1 MASINK
7 VILVGNLGKD
17 PELRQTQNGNS
28 VASFRIATTEYFG
41 DKEKRTEWHNI
52 VVWGKQAEN
61 ADKYLSRGKSVY
73 VEGRITTRS
82 WVDKEGN
89 KRYKTEIVAQNIQF
103 LGGKDVS
110 GEPNEEKPKAEP
122 EPIVDDELPF

>member
-1 MASINK
+1 MASVNK
-7 VILVGNLGKD
+7 VILIGNLGKD

-28 VASFRIATTEYFG
+28 VASFPIATTEHFG

-61 ADKYLSRGKSVY
+61 AGQYRSKGRSVY
-73 VEGRITTRS
+73 IEGRISTRS
-82 WVDKEGN
+82 WDDKDGN

-103 LGGKDVS
+103 LGSKDVDS
-110 GEPNEEKPKAEP
+110 GPKKAGEEPQP
-122 EPIVDDELPF
+122 EPIVEDDLPF